1 MKNKLLPILAIAI
14 AFFLSCSNTSD
25 KSDGDISEQKTALS
39 TGELKPTL
47 PAFKIVTADGS
58 IINMEDLKGK
68 KVFLNV
74 WATWCPPCKAELP
87 SIEKLY
93 QKVDKERA
101 VFIMLSVDE
110 SFETAKKFAAAGKIN
125 LPVYAPGETL
135 PEMFNTGS
143 IPATFI
149 FNEEGQMIK
158 MINGM
163 DDYDTEE
170 YVQLLTSKK

>member
-1 MKNKLLPILAIAI
+1 MKTKLLPLFAIAI
-14 AFFLSCSNTSD
+14 AFFLSCSNTPD
-25 KSDGDISEQKTALS
+25 KNDSGISEEKKVRS
-39 TGELKPTL
+39 SGESKPTL

-58 IINMEDLKGK
+58 IINMEEMKGK
-68 KVFLNV
+68 KVFLNL

-93 QKVDKERA
+93 QKVDKA
-101 VFIMLSVDE
+101 NTVFVMLSLDK

-149 FNEEGQMIK
+149 FNEEGEMIK

>member
-1 MKNKLLPILAIAI
+1 MKNKLLPLLAIAI
-14 AFFLSCSNTSD
+14 LIFLSCSNTSD
-25 KSDGDISEQKTALS
+25 KDAGEISEQNNVPV
-39 TGELKPTL
+39 TGEAKTIL
-47 PAFKIVTADGS
+47 PAFKILKADGS
-58 IINMEDLKGK
+58 TFNLQDLKGK

-93 QKVDKERA
+93 QKTDKENT
-101 VFIMLSVDE
+101 VFLMLSLDE

-149 FNEEGQMIK
+149 FNEEGEMIK

-163 DDYDTEE
+163 DDYDTDD
-170 YVQLLTSKK
+170 YVQLLTIKK

>member
-1 MKNKLLPILAIAI
+1 MKNKLLPLFAIAI
-14 AFFLSCSNTSD
+14 VFFISCSNTSD
-25 KSDGDISEQKTALS
+25 KNAGEIEEQKALPAS
-39 TGELKPTL
+39 SESKPTL
-47 PAFKIVTADGS
+47 PAFKIRTADGS
-58 IINMEDLKGK
+58 TINMEELKGK
-68 KVFLNV
+68 KVFLNL

-93 QKVDKERA
+93 QKVDKA
-101 VFIMLSVDE
+101 NTVFLMLSLDE
-110 SFETAKKFAAAGKIN
+110 NFETAKKFAAAGKIN

-149 FNEEGQMIK
+149 FNEEGEMIK
-158 MINGM
+158 MISGM
-163 DDYDTEE
+163 DDYDTDE